1 MATIKD
7 VARLAGVGLGTASRA
22 ISGRGPVSAQA
33 RARVKEAIETLGF
46 RPSNVARAL
55 STKSAGMIGIYVP
68 DFSGLFYGPILRA
81 IDGELRRANRHMV
94 AASGH
99 GHGDP
104 RQQALEG
111 IDFLIQRECDGV
123 LVVSHMLT
131 DDDVDGLYGRFPR
144 VAILNRALPVQP
156 LHAFSSDHALCGRLA
171 ARALLERG
179 HRDIAC
185 IAGPD
190 HAPDNAAR
198 MAGFFE
204 ELRSARIR
212 IPQRRRATGDFSF
225 DGGERAARQLLAQ
238 GPVDYTALF
247 CANDVMAMAA
257 LACLATAGIAVPGTL
272 SVLGYDDSEIA
283 RYTTPALATVR
294 VPIERAAVNGCRFL
308 LNLCY
313 GLELPVEHALAP
325 ELILRASLGAGP
337 HGAPAARVVP
347 PGGARSSSRPDRRV
361 VASNDSPHAAGRIE
375 DSPGRT

>member
-22 ISGRGPVSAQA
+22 ISGRGPVSEQA
-33 RARVKEAIETLGF
+33 KARVREAIEALDF

-94 AASGH
+94 AAGGY
-99 GHGDP
+99 GHGDA

-131 DDDVDGLYGRFPR
+131 DDDVNGLYGRFPR
-144 VAILNRALPVQP
+144 LAILNRALPAQP
-156 LHAFSSDHALCGRLA
+156 AHAFSSDHELCGRLA
-171 ARALLERG
+171 ARALVERG

-185 IAGPD
+185 IAGPAD
-190 HAPDNAAR
+190 APDNAAR
-198 MAGFFE
+198 MAGFFD
-204 ELRSARIR
+204 ELKRARVR
-212 IPQRRRATGDFSF
+212 VPTRRRVAGDFSF
-225 DGGERAARQLLAQ
+225 AGGELAARQLLAQ

-247 CANDVMAMAA
+247 CANDVMAMSA
-257 LACLATAGIAVPGTL
+257 LACLGTAGIDVPGTL
-272 SVLGYDDSEIA
+272 SVLGYDDSELA

-313 GLELPVEHALAP
+313 GLELPVEQEFPP
-325 ELILRASLGAGP
+325 ELILRASLGPGP
-337 HGAPAARVVP
+337 HGAAPVRVRMPHRALHGPGAAH
-347 PGGARSSSRPDRRV
+347 GCSTEGS
-361 VASNDSPHAAGRIE
+361 
-375 DSPGRT
+375 